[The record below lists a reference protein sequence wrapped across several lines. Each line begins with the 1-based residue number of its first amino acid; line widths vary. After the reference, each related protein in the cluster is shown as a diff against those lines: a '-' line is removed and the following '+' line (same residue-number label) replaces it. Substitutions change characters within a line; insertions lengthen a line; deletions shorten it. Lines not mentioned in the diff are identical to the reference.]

1 MWHDLKWMCWS
12 EGLPSRKVFLQVKA
26 EHIKYTLKLCAS
38 KLLERWGI
46 CTKTD
51 VQKHCWLYAWPSF
64 LFLIFMSF
72 SRLPWRKIPLGWLFR
87 FVRVILKESEELVW
101 PQLTLTERLR
111 VITLEGRTLHN
122 SSAVVWIFL
131 YLSMFG
137 VKNEPLWS
145 DQELRSLGQLILS

>member
-1 MWHDLKWMCWS
+1 M
-12 EGLPSRKVFLQVKA
+12 
-26 EHIKYTLKLCAS
+26 
-38 KLLERWGI
+38 
-46 CTKTD
+46 
-51 VQKHCWLYAWPSF
+51 
-64 LFLIFMSF
+64 
-72 SRLPWRKIPLGWLFR
+72 
-87 FVRVILKESEELVW
+87 RVILKESEELVW